1 MKSVLVRVFPLQGSA
16 AELLDVLQ
24 ERFSLVAGSVQREG
38 NVLVVVGVRPRAP
51 GFRLDVTE
59 VTVASGGDGHLV
71 TAQVRVLPGGSVW
84 ALTIALLVGGFLSF
98 GAAFLFIPVPF
109 IVYALSRRS
118 VLPVIAR
125 VLGR

>member
-16 AELLDVLQ
+16 ADLLDVLQ

-38 NVLVVVGVRPRAP
+38 NVLV
-51 GFRLDVTE
+51 
-59 VTVASGGDGHLV
+59 
-71 TAQVRVLPGGSVW
+71 
-84 ALTIALLVGGFLSF
+84 VGGFLSF

-125 VLGR
+125 VLGL